1 MRGCLKTAIAFG
13 MVALMAGTASA
24 QQGRGG
30 FGGGFGGG
38 GPIGLLNNP
47 GVQKELKLDEAQI
60 EKAGELSTETR
71 EQMMGLREQIGNLQ
85 GPEAFTKMQELS
97 KPINEAALKTAGEFL
112 KPEQLKRLHQIEI
125 QQRGPAGAL
134 ADAEIAKKLKVTKDQ
149 ETKVKS
155 ILADQ
160 QSAMGELRASFGQD
174 RQAAMQKIQALRKET
189 NAKVVALM
197 SEEQLKSWKE
207 LTGEPFEV
215 TFQPR
220 QGGR

>member
-97 KPINEAALKTAGEFL
+97 KPINEAALKTAGEIL

-134 ADAEIAKKLKVTKDQ
+134 ADAEIAKKLKVT
-149 ETKVKS
+149 
-155 ILADQ
+155 
-160 QSAMGELRASFGQD
+160 SFGQD
-174 RQAAMQKIQALRKET
+174 RQAATQKIQALRTET